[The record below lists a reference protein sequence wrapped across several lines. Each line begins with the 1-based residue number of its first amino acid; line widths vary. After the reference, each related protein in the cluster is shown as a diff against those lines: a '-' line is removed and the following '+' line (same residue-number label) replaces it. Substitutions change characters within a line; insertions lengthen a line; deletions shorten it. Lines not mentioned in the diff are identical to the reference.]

1 MDEPSFLLRAVTWH
15 IGSGDALLTGWLL
28 MMSSVVLY
36 HGCGVRRSRTTLI
49 SILALV
55 WLILADA
62 LSVPVLVLVGIAT
75 AATMYRNWFY
85 RERQPATSRTVAI
98 IGAIIFLIPIG
109 VELPYHWP
117 LRPVA
122 PAAKSVA
129 VIGDSVSAG
138 LNAKDVTWP
147 RQLAQSTGRV
157 IYDASQ
163 QGATVK
169 SALTQLEQLNGR
181 GEVLWIEIGGNDILE
196 SLPVSVYAERLEA
209 LLQSARNKYRTI
221 VMMEIPAPPGGGG
234 YGVTQR
240 VLSKKY
246 DIPLVPKRQFLAVL
260 TSAGSTQDGV
270 HLANAGHQRMAAL
283 VQKTL
288 GWTNGQQPGEYQR
301 IE

>member
-1 MDEPSFLLRAVTWH
+1 
-15 IGSGDALLTGWLL
+15 
-28 MMSSVVLY
+28 
-36 HGCGVRRSRTTLI
+36 LI

-62 LSVPVLVLVGIAT
+62 LSIPALVLVGMAT
-75 AATMYRNWFY
+75 AATMIRNWFY

-98 IGAIIFLIPIG
+98 AGAMIFLIPIG

-169 SALTQLEQLNGR
+169 SALSQLERLNGR

-196 SLPVSVYAERLEA
+196 SLPVDVYAERLEA
-209 LLQSARNKYRTI
+209 LLQSARKQYQHI
-221 VMMEIPAPPGGGG
+221 VMMEIPAPPGGRN
-234 YGVTQR
+234 YGATQR
-240 VLSKKY
+240 SLSRKFK
-246 DIPLVPKRQFLAVL
+246 IPLVPKRQFLAVL

-270 HLANAGHQRMAAL
+270 HLADAGHARMASL
-283 VQKTL
+283 VKKTL
-288 GWTNGQQPGEYQR
+288 GWSDSPNAGDYQR
-301 IE
+301 VD

>member
-1 MDEPSFLLRAVTWH
+1 
-15 IGSGDALLTGWLL
+15 
-28 MMSSVVLY
+28 
-36 HGCGVRRSRTTLI
+36 
-49 SILALV
+49 
-55 WLILADA
+55 
-62 LSVPVLVLVGIAT
+62 
-75 AATMYRNWFY
+75 
-85 RERQPATSRTVAI
+85 
-98 IGAIIFLIPIG
+98 
-109 VELPYHWP
+109 
-117 LRPVA
+117 
-122 PAAKSVA
+122 
-129 VIGDSVSAG
+129 
-138 LNAKDVTWP
+138 
-147 RQLAQSTGRV
+147 
-157 IYDASQ
+157 
-163 QGATVK
+163 VK